1 MTRYSVART
10 TEGHLGPG
18 RVEVERLSEQLT
30 PIVDAFIAIFNRV
43 PARSRGQ
50 LQELE
55 VGLVVTQEG
64 EIAFPSEDVRPSL
77 TLRLGNRQRPPASRS
92 PSSKS
97 SAAKKQDVVEIP
109 ASAIEA
115 GDTPSL

>member
-1 MTRYSVART
+1 MARYSVARS

-18 RVEVERLSEQLT
+18 RVEVERLSEQLK
-30 PIVDAFIAIFNRV
+30 PIVDAFIAVFNGV

-55 VGLVVTQEG
+55 VGLVVTQDG
-64 EIAFPSEDVRPSL
+64 EIAFPSEDMRPSL
-77 TLRLGNRQRPPASRS
+77 TLKLSNRQRPPATRS
-92 PSSKS
+92 PSSRS

-109 ASAIEA
+109 ASTIEA
-115 GDTPSL
+115 GDAPSL